1 MSRVKRIAVA
11 CNLAV
16 TQLNDTCRIALRQFR
31 IVGDHDD
38 EMILR
43 HFLQKP
49 YHLLAR
55 LTVQRAS
62 RLIGKNHRRM
72 ELAEWLEEAETEKGN
87 ADAVFGFVAH
97 KRRGFGDAKIGG
109 TYVAMTLDDWIE
121 MVR

>member
-1 MSRVKRIAVA
+1 MSKQKQKGSLFEVQV
-11 CNLAV
+11 
-16 TQLNDTCRIALRQFR
+16 LNHLTDNGLMAFR
-31 IVGDHDD
+31 NPPSGSKDKGD
-38 EMILR
+38 I
-43 HFLQKP
+43 
-49 YHLLAR
+49 
-55 LTVQRAS
+55 TVFTRFGKVV
-62 RLIGKNHRRM
+62 IECKNHRRM